1 MTWTNS
7 PTKGLWARGRA
18 LLGFALVALSVP
30 TFAVPSEPY
39 PRPDNLKPGEIH
51 DLRFVVWDG
60 DEGQRVLRPVVKEF
74 ERLHPWI
81 RVKFEGAPY
90 SNYHQKLLAQYA
102 AGVAPDVVMMDP
114 GNFQRMARRG
124 AMLELNQFYKSPG
137 FPTGPDGK
145 RITINDYYK
154 EIVDAHSYKGRLYV
168 LPRDIAPI
176 SNVYYNKRLFDEA
189 GIPYPDGTWTWDFKV
204 RPELREKDFLWVVQQ
219 LTKFGKSGKPTQWGY
234 VPAWPQVWIETMAY
248 STGARYANNN
258 ESPTKVLTND
268 PKWLKVWEAFA
279 DQSLQKHWIPSTTE
293 ISSVMQTNTDN
304 LFLSQK
310 VAMYQNG
317 IWVVPRFRE
326 ALIPGTKEF
335 FEWDIAL
342 APAYK
347 DGTKAYPTGGSGY
360 SVITGTKYPEDS
372 WRLAAWMAG
381 PVGME
386 GMAAAGQAQ
395 PAIKS
400 IALSSAWIPDA
411 NAPLI
416 MQYPK
421 NRIVT
426 HDAVPFVKFNVTSDL
441 WPEVGALAS
450 SRVESVLTGLA
461 KPKTAL
467 DIGTQRAQDRLDV
480 LLAEQNLPMFK
491 WSYGVVL
498 GVFLIG
504 ALGGWIYWP
513 ERGRLKAMSNRQRKE
528 NRAGYWFVMPWIL
541 GMLIFTIG
549 PMVLSLM
556 MSAADWDIIRPARWR
571 GLENYREAFTVDPRF
586 WIAMR
591 VTFVYSLFAVPLGLM
606 GSLALALLLNIKVR
620 GIALF
625 RACYYMPALASA
637 VAGALI
643 WRKIF
648 QPEGGLL
655 NWLIYGPDG
664 TRNFLGLAS
673 FMGQFNPS
681 GQETNWLGNEQ
692 TALPA
697 MIIMSLW
704 GIGGGMVILLAGLQG
719 IPQFYY
725 EAATV
730 DGANMWTRFRHVTL
744 PLLSPSLF
752 FSLITG
758 VIGSFQVFTQAFVLT
773 SGGPNDST
781 RFYMLH
787 LYENAFLSLRMGYA
801 SALAWILFVVI
812 MIFTLAQLRLN
823 KYVYYEG
830 GAR

>member
-1 MTWTNS
+1 MR
-7 PTKGLWARGRA
+7 GLWARGRA
-18 LLGFALVALSVP
+18 LLGVALVALSLG
-30 TFAVPSEPY
+30 AVAAPS
-39 PRPDNLKPGEIH
+39 RPFSPPADLKPGEIRE
-51 DLRFVVWDG
+51 LRFVVWDG
-60 DEGQRVLRPVVKEF
+60 DEGQRVLRPVVREF
-74 ERLHPWI
+74 EKLHPWI

-114 GNFQRMARRG
+114 ANFQRMAKRG
-124 AMLELNQFYKSPG
+124 AMLELNQFYNSPG
-137 FPTGPDGK
+137 FPKNADGTE
-145 RITINDYYK
+145 IGIDDYYK
-154 EIVDAHSYKGRLYV
+154 EIVDAHSYKGKLYV
-168 LPRDIAPI
+168 LPRDIAPVANI
-176 SNVYYNKRLFDEA
+176 YYNKRLFDEA

-204 RPELREKDFLWVVQQ
+204 RPELKEKDFLWVVQQ
-219 LTKFGKSGKPTQWGY
+219 LSKKNAQGRPTQWGY
-234 VPAWPQVWIETMAY
+234 VPAWPQVWVETMAF
-248 STGARYANNN
+248 STGAKYADDP
-258 ESPTKVLTND
+258 ESPRKILTNS
-268 PKWLKVWEAFA
+268 PEWLRAWEAFA
-279 DQSLQKHWIPSTTE
+279 DQTLVKKWIPSTTE

-304 LFLSQK
+304 LFLSGK

-326 ALIPGTKEF
+326 ALIPGSKEF

-360 SVITGTKYPEDS
+360 SVVSSTPYPEDA

-381 PVGME
+381 PPGMV

-395 PAIKS
+395 PAIKQ
-400 IALSSAWIPDA
+400 IALSDAWLPTKDS
-411 NAPLI
+411 PKI
-416 MQYPK
+416 MQYPW
-421 NRIVT
+421 NRIIT
-426 HDAVPFVKFNVTSDL
+426 HEAVPYVKFAPTSDL
-441 WPEVGALAS
+441 WPEVGTLAS

-461 KPKTAL
+461 KPKDAL
-467 DIGTQRAQDRLDV
+467 SIGAERAQDRLDV
-480 LLAEQNLPMFK
+480 LLKEQDLPPFK
-491 WSYGVVL
+491 WELGLVLAVVL
-498 GVFLIG
+498 LAVLV
-504 ALGGWIYWP
+504 AWIYYP
-513 ERGRLKAMSNRQRKE
+513 ERGRLKTMSSRQRKE

-549 PMVLSLM
+549 PMVLSLL
-556 MSAADWDIIRPARWR
+556 MSVADWDIIRAARWR
-571 GLENYREAFTVDPRF
+571 GVENYREAFFVDPRF
-586 WIAMR
+586 WISLR
-591 VTFVYSLFAVPLGLM
+591 VTFVYSIFAVPLGLV
-606 GSLALALLLNIKVR
+606 GSLLLALLLNVKVR
-620 GIALF
+620 GIALY
-625 RACYYMPALASA
+625 RACFYMPALASA

-655 NWLIYGPDG
+655 NWLIYGADG
-664 TRNFLGLAS
+664 NGNFLGLATFLS
-673 FMGQFNPS
+673 QFNPA
-681 GQETNWLGNEQ
+681 GQQTNWLGNEQ

-730 DGANMWTRFRHVTL
+730 DGANLWTKFRNVTF
-744 PLLSPSLF
+744 PLLTPSLF

-812 MIFTLAQLRLN
+812 LIFTLAQLKLN